1 MDKSLDVSLASVVEV
16 RAADI
21 SARERREWSW
31 LLLGDEFAM
40 VGSRASASL
49 SWGLCVST
57 GRIEPSIEFGDLQ
70 CS

>member
-1 MDKSLDVSLASVVEV
+1 VVEV

-40 VGSRASASL
+40 VGSRA
-49 SWGLCVST
+49 
-57 GRIEPSIEFGDLQ
+57 
-70 CS
+70 

>member
-1 MDKSLDVSLASVVEV
+1 MDVVDCEAHKWRRSKGRRMDKSLDVSLASVVEV

-40 VGSRASASL
+40 VGSRA
-49 SWGLCVST
+49 
-57 GRIEPSIEFGDLQ
+57 
-70 CS
+70 